1 MNSLG
6 IIPLNILDTSDK
18 IKAKLIYGNLKELFE
33 IYKIKNED
41 AHRSIVFQPF
51 QPLDDYVGKTKSIL
65 DDINKENY
73 LEAINKTQTLINIT
87 LEGINYIL
95 HYDRFYLKSV
105 IISGYIL
112 WMLYIFIFIEMKNEN
127 KLEQFFFYNSEEN
140 IFVTIISVI
149 ILVALLIYLFIRY
162 SPFLYYLY
170 TIFPWYFFWR
180 IFSNIK
186 FLKEFFIK
194 QKSMLPFLKT
204 IMSYGL
210 SILAFYSIVSH
221 KIIIIF
227 I

>member
-1 MNSLG
+1 
-6 IIPLNILDTSDK
+6 
-18 IKAKLIYGNLKELFE
+18 
-33 IYKIKNED
+33 
-41 AHRSIVFQPF
+41 
-51 QPLDDYVGKTKSIL
+51 
-65 DDINKENY
+65 
-73 LEAINKTQTLINIT
+73 
-87 LEGINYIL
+87 
-95 HYDRFYLKSV
+95 
-105 IISGYIL
+105 
-112 WMLYIFIFIEMKNEN
+112 MKNEN